1 MPILNAKHYTA
12 FGAIIHAY
20 ASVEFGIKA
29 ALAGILEIP
38 YVEVLVITEPYTAL
52 SLKNVAKSLVKLSTL
67 KMAHK
72 TSFVNIIGDW
82 GTFSPL
88 RNQIAHCRWQ
98 DGSRPDSVRPIGV
111 DIRSGHAKWIV
122 TEGSRDWTLPELA
135 KQAVDLAGINERTKT
150 FHKTADLTEIMER
163 KDAERK
169 AIKEA

>member
-1 MPILNAKHYTA
+1 M
-12 FGAIIHAY
+12 
-20 ASVEFGIKA
+20 E
-29 ALAGILEIP
+29 ALI
-38 YVEVLVITEPYTAL
+38 ITEPYSAAT
-52 SLKNVAKSLVKLSTL
+52 LKNVAKSLVKLSTL

-111 DIRSGHAKWIV
+111 DIRSGHAKWRV

-150 FHKTADLTEIMER
+150 FHKTAGLTEIMER

-169 AIKEA
+169 ANKEA